1 MKLIAHEKNVTERD
15 IQIAYNKKKRKMR
28 NGEKIKEQRIYSGRP
43 TKRQKEQIRKLVGR
57 TKSLGEM
64 KERKE

>member
-28 NGEKIKEQRIYSGRP
+28 NGKKLKNKEYIQVGL
-43 TKRQKEQIRKLVGR
+43 QNVRKN
-57 TKSLGEM
+57 K
-64 KERKE
+64 